1 MEVKVEVKKE
11 KKMNIDLEKY
21 NDRGQFKVPE
31 GYFDTLADRIM
42 ANIPEAPKQETQK
55 TQMRT
60 KIFSLNT
67 GIKYGIAAAIVG
79 AIISVTTIRLY
90 HQGTSMASL
99 ETNTEMTNGSE
110 TYSEEYVNDYI
121 EYAMVDDNDIYEY
134 LSDN

>member
-1 MEVKVEVKKE
+1 
-11 KKMNIDLEKY
+11 MNIDLEKY

-42 ANIPEAPKQETQK
+42 ANIPENPKQETQK
-55 TQMRT
+55 TQKMAR
-60 KIFSLNT
+60 IFSLNT

-79 AIISVTTIRLY
+79 AIISITTIRLY

-99 ETNTEMTNGSE
+99 DTNTEMTNDSE

-121 EYAMVDDNDIYEY
+121 DYAMVDDSDIYEY

>member
-1 MEVKVEVKKE
+1 MEVKMEVKKE

>member
-1 MEVKVEVKKE
+1 
-11 KKMNIDLEKY
+11 MNIDLEKY

-42 ANIPEAPKQETQK
+42 ANIPEAPKQETQN
-55 TQMRT
+55 TQKRAR
-60 KIFSLNT
+60 IC
-67 GIKYGIAAAIVG
+67 IAAAIVG
-79 AIISVTTIRLY
+79 AIISITTIRLY

-99 ETNTEMTNGSE
+99 DTNTEMTNDSE

-121 EYAMVDDNDIYEY
+121 DYAMVDDGDIYEY

>member
-1 MEVKVEVKKE
+1 
-11 KKMNIDLEKY
+11 MNIDLEKY